1 MFISGTKIMIQ
12 KKTTG
17 QAIKNLS
24 NHLVKKSVFQPIFKN
39 TMKAETKVLV
49 QNDMIDANIINLLF
63 FIILY
68 IIFLSLKSN
77 ILAAQKRGRNKICI

>member
-1 MFISGTKIMIQ
+1 MIQ

-17 QAIKNLS
+17 HAIKNLS
-24 NHLVKKSVFQPIFKN
+24 SHLVKKSVFQPIFKN

-68 IIFLSLKSN
+68 ILFLPIKSY
-77 ILAAQKRGRNKICI
+77 ILVAQEGVEIKYAYSII

>member
-1 MFISGTKIMIQ
+1 MIQ

-24 NHLVKKSVFQPIFKN
+24 YHLAKKSVCQPIFKN

-49 QNDMIDANIINLLF
+49 QNDIIDAKIINLLF
-63 FIILY
+63 FIIQ
-68 IIFLSLKSN
+68 FSF
-77 ILAAQKRGRNKICI
+77 ILNV

>member
-1 MFISGTKIMIQ
+1 MIQ

-24 NHLVKKSVFQPIFKN
+24 NHLARKSVCQPIFKN

-49 QNDMIDANIINLLF
+49 QNDIIDAKIINLLF
-63 FIILY
+63 FIIQ
-68 IIFLSLKSN
+68 FSF
-77 ILAAQKRGRNKICI
+77 ILNV

>member
-1 MFISGTKIMIQ
+1 MIQ

-24 NHLVKKSVFQPIFKN
+24 NHFARKSVCKPIFKN

-49 QNDMIDANIINLLF
+49 QNDIIEANIINLLF
-63 FIILY
+63 FI
-68 IIFLSLKSN
+68 LKY
-77 ILAAQKRGRNKICI
+77 